1 MFTGSL
7 VALITPF
14 KNGSVD
20 EKGFEKFVA
29 WQIKEGTDGLVPCG
43 TTGESPTLSM
53 EEHKRVIDICIAA
66 AKGTGVPVIA
76 GTGSNSTAEAI
87 DLTQH
92 AKKAGA
98 DAAMLVVPYY
108 NKPTQEGLFQHF
120 KAVAE
125 AVDIP
130 ILLYNVPPR
139 TGGDMQVETVMRL
152 SQVKNII
159 GIKDASYDMARPTLT
174 KLKAKK
180 GFIQLSGED
189 ASAVGFLAQGGDGCI
204 SVTANVAPRLCGDMH
219 DAWKKRD
226 LDKVFEIQD
235 RLMPLH
241 KAMFCETSP
250 GPVKYGAE
258 LIGQC
263 ERRDAPADGADHREQ
278 QEGRARGDGPCG
290 PDQLG
295 SSSQKRVIPSEAR
308 DLSRCRSKV
317 LAALGM
323 TPVAGRIDVDTRRL
337 QLAKKPDLDRTVV
350 AQNRKARHNYFIEE
364 TFEAGLALTGTEV
377 KSLRGGRS
385 TIAESYVT
393 EEGGEAWLVNANI
406 PNTPRATAS
415 ITSRAGRASCC
426 CTASRSTS

>member
-76 GTGSNSTAEAI
+76 GTGSNSTDEAI
-87 DLTQH
+87 ELTRH

-120 KAVAE
+120 KTVAE

-139 TGGDMQVETVMRL
+139 TGGDMQVDTVVRL
-152 SQVKNII
+152 SQ
-159 GIKDASYDMARPTLT
+159 
-174 KLKAKK
+174 AKK
-180 GFIQLSGED
+180 GFLQLSGED
-189 ASAVGFLAQGGDGCI
+189 ASAMGFMAQGGDGCI
-204 SVTANVAPRLCGDMH
+204 SVTANIAPRLCGDMH

-241 KAMFCETSP
+241 KALFVETSP
-250 GPVKYGAE
+250 APVKYGAE

-263 ERRDAPADGADHREQ
+263 SAKLRLPLVECTDATKKQVRDAMVH
-278 QEGRARGDGPCG
+278 
-290 PDQLG
+290 
-295 SSSQKRVIPSEAR
+295 
-308 DLSRCRSKV
+308 
-317 LAALGM
+317 
-323 TPVAGRIDVDTRRL
+323 
-337 QLAKKPDLDRTVV
+337 
-350 AQNRKARHNYFIEE
+350 
-364 TFEAGLALTGTEV
+364 AGL
-377 KSLRGGRS
+377 
-385 TIAESYVT
+385 I
-393 EEGGEAWLVNANI
+393 N
-406 PNTPRATAS
+406 
-415 ITSRAGRASCC
+415 
-426 CTASRSTS
+426 